1 MARNGSG
8 TYNRPVSD
16 YVFNTVIS
24 ETDVNTEMDQIAT
37 ALSDSIA
44 KDGQTNPTANLPM
57 ATYKHTGVGNASARD
72 QYAAAGQ
79 VQDSSFIDC
88 GTAGGTKNA
97 LTLTPSPAITA
108 YASGQTFRFKV
119 GSTSSDSTVTVAV
132 SGLATKAVE
141 IDDSALSSS
150 VVLEAN
156 KHYEIKYDGTAFQAT
171 RLSGGGLTAVDG
183 VTIENTGG
191 AIGVKDGGLSV
202 AKLADG
208 TDGELITW
216 DASGNAAT
224 VGAGTT
230 GQVLTSNGAGA
241 APTFQTVSQG
251 ASVNRNNV
259 DQTSVA
265 SITFTKIQHTTEV
278 YDTDGWFDVS
288 TNYRFTPLVAG
299 KYLVIASA
307 GFLTIADGKLIVSAI
322 YKNGSN
328 ENQAQIRWGG
338 AGDPFLAA
346 AAIIEM
352 NGSTDYLEHF
362 AYHDDTGTKS
372 IDGNPKK
379 TFFQVIRVG

>member
-108 YASGQTFRFKV
+108 YASGQTFRFKA
-119 GSTSSDSTVTVAV
+119 GSTASDSSVTVAI

-171 RLSGGGLTAVDG
+171 RLSSTSGDFSGPASSTDNAIVRFDGTGGKTGQDSGWTISDADLVTAGGTLAMADNLVTRPKIQDYGETHNAIGSIGGGTQDIDITLGNDVSATVDTATTTFTFSNPSASGTTCSFTLELTNGGSQTVNWPASVRWPGGTAPSLTASGVDIL
-183 VTIENTGG
+183 TFRTR
-191 AIGVKDGGLSV
+191 DGG
-202 AKLADG
+202 
-208 TDGELITW
+208 TTW
-216 DASGNAAT
+216 DGFAA
-224 VGAGTT
+224 GLDM
-230 GQVLTSNGAGA
+230 Q
-241 APTFQTVSQG
+241 
-251 ASVNRNNV
+251 
-259 DQTSVA
+259 
-265 SITFTKIQHTTEV
+265 
-278 YDTDGWFDVS
+278 
-288 TNYRFTPLVAG
+288 
-299 KYLVIASA
+299 
-307 GFLTIADGKLIVSAI
+307 
-322 YKNGSN
+322 
-328 ENQAQIRWGG
+328 
-338 AGDPFLAA
+338 
-346 AAIIEM
+346 
-352 NGSTDYLEHF
+352 
-362 AYHDDTGTKS
+362 
-372 IDGNPKK
+372 
-379 TFFQVIRVG
+379 